1 MCKIRSS
8 LVKLVL
14 GFLKLSV
21 YFSILKV
28 LLEGLL
34 EFEKLELGTKNYGF
48 FWRSLLLGYE
58 YLVKVWGCLESICS
72 ESLVG
77 HQNRVVNP

>member
-14 GFLKLSV
+14 GFLELLV
-21 YFSILKV
+21 NFSILKM

-48 FWRSLLLGYE
+48 FWEKFVIR
-58 YLVKVWGCLESICS
+58 I
-72 ESLVG
+72 
-77 HQNRVVNP
+77 

>member
-1 MCKIRSS
+1 MFYEMCKIRSS

-14 GFLKLSV
+14 GFLELLV
-21 YFSILKV
+21 NFSILKM

-48 FWRSLLLGYE
+48 FWEKFVIR
-58 YLVKVWGCLESICS
+58 I
-72 ESLVG
+72 
-77 HQNRVVNP
+77 